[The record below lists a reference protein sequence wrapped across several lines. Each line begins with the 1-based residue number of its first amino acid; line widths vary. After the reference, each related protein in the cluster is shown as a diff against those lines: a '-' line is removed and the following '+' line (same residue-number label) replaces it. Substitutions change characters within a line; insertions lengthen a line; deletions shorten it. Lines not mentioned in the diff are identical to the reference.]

1 MYARR
6 LLTVGLTV
14 ASAVALALPA
24 VGASAGIARGSFR
37 ETDLVSNIPGRA
49 QHLDPNLVNPW
60 GISASS
66 SSPMWVSDNNAGVT
80 TLYNGA
86 GQKIPLTVTIPPPP
100 GSPPGAMGTPTGT
113 VFNPTSDFKI
123 TK

>member
-24 VGASAGIARGSFR
+24 VSASAGIARGSFR

-60 GISASS
+60 GISASGA
-66 SSPMWVSDNNAGVT
+66 SPMWVSDNNAGVS
-80 TLYNGA
+80 TLYDGA
-86 GQKIPLTVTIPPPP
+86 GNAFPPPASGGPLVVTIP
-100 GSPPGAMGTPTGT
+100 
-113 VFNPTSDFKI
+113 KRLL
-123 TK
+123 